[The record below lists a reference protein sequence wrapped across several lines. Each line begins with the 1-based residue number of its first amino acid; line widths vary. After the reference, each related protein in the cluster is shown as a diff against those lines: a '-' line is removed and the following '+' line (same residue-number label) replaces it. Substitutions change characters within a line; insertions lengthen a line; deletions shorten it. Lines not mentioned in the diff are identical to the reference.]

1 MFPMFPSVR
10 PPSRP
15 ASEPMLPSHPP
26 SAVSA
31 GRLTSRGSIEQV
43 QQSRAGNEIM
53 TYSLAGDRRAD
64 RGQLVPRPPAPSPA
78 VGSSWCVPRSLEPGP
93 HGLCSPTF
101 PHSGASNGSLT
112 APFEAVSEWLE
123 RRVDRTAAA
132 GPHPTRRHD
141 AAVDDRAG
149 GGCARLP
156 GRKLLADRAL
166 RRGADRRPGR
176 PRRVTG
182 ACRPCGGGSGRFGGH
197 GRPGR
202 RLRSPRRVDRTVQ
215 PRLEGAPAEHPRS
228 GQARQLRAG
237 ADLGRVL
244 GVSAKPAAAP
254 AGPPDQS
261 PVRWDRM
268 LRGQRVAR
276 GHPASE
282 SCVDSASITT
292 APPMG
297 STATTGPMALKS
309 TRSRTRPSNA
319 IDRSSSPCSSC
330 TYRSTTSAPR
340 WRQFRRQRQ
349 CARVRRAA

>member
-1 MFPMFPSVR
+1 MFPMFPSFR

-26 SAVSA
+26 STVSA
-31 GRLTSRGSIEQV
+31 GRRTSRGSIEQV

-53 TYSLAGDRRAD
+53 TYSLAGIVEPTEVSLPRVLQHLLQPLDHPGAFLVARARATPAYARRRSRIKGLPAEVLLL
-64 RGQLVPRPPAPSPA
+64 RSKQCPSGWSGGSTEPLLRAHTQLGDTMLPWTIALA
-78 VGSSWCVPRSLEPGP
+78 VLA
-93 HGLCSPTF
+93 L
-101 PHSGASNGSLT
+101 
-112 APFEAVSEWLE
+112 AVL
-123 RRVDRTAAA
+123 A
-132 GPHPTRRHD
+132 
-141 AAVDDRAG
+141 
-149 GGCARLP
+149 
-156 GRKLLADRAL
+156 RKLLADRAL

-182 ACRPCGGGSGRFGGH
+182 PCRPCGGGSGRFGGH
-197 GRPGR
+197 GRPDR

-244 GVSAKPAAAP
+244 GDSAKPAAAP
-254 AGPPDQS
+254 ADPPDQG

-309 TRSRTRPSNA
+309 TRSRHVL
-319 IDRSSSPCSSC
+319 I
-330 TYRSTTSAPR
+330 
-340 WRQFRRQRQ
+340 
-349 CARVRRAA
+349 

>member
-1 MFPMFPSVR
+1 
-10 PPSRP
+10 
-15 ASEPMLPSHPP
+15 MLPWTIAL
-26 SAVSA
+26 AV
-31 GRLTSRGSIEQV
+31 
-43 QQSRAGNEIM
+43 
-53 TYSLAGDRRAD
+53 LA
-64 RGQLVPRPPAPSPA
+64 LA
-78 VGSSWCVPRSLEPGP
+78 VL
-93 HGLCSPTF
+93 
-101 PHSGASNGSLT
+101 A
-112 APFEAVSEWLE
+112 
-123 RRVDRTAAA
+123 
-132 GPHPTRRHD
+132 
-141 AAVDDRAG
+141 
-149 GGCARLP
+149 
-156 GRKLLADRAL
+156 RKLLADRAL

-197 GRPGR
+197 GRPDR
-202 RLRSPRRVDRTVQ
+202 RLRSPRHVDRTVQ
-215 PRLEGAPAEHPRS
+215 PGLEGAPAEHPRS

-237 ADLGRVL
+237 ADLGQVL
-244 GVSAKPAAAP
+244 GDSAKPTTAP

-309 TRSRTRPSNA
+309 TRSRTRPSNV

-330 TYRSTTSAPR
+330 TYRSTTSAPLGASSGDSGSVP
-340 WRQFRRQRQ
+340 FHSVEVPPV
-349 CARVRRAA
+349 CAEPRELDAERLKNHEILTRGRTATGGG